1 MTAKADRLV
10 KPLGDEV
17 FNPLDKTHLA
27 ESVSDRLLKRPIIQL
42 PPKRFRGAGIYAIY
56 YRGGFHAYQRI
67 ADPSGDREAIP
78 NLRREGRFHQDRSV
92 AECDN
97 FVYPAFSLART
108 HEYLA

>member
-27 ESVSDRLLKRPIIQL
+27 ESASDRLLKRPIIQL
-42 PPKRFRGAGIYAIY
+42 PPVQGRGDLCRLLSGRIP
-56 YRGGFHAYQRI
+56 AYQRI

-78 NLRREGRFHQDRSV
+78 NLRREGRSTRIAKRRLRSR
-92 AECDN
+92 N
-97 FVYPAFSLART
+97 
-108 HEYLA
+108 